1 MYTGCDLADSALYTF
16 VISGQLTASPSPA
29 VTCCAQADLTYP
41 NAGTYGPMGGG
52 LSRNFGQ
59 LLVKL
64 QIQFFNNGGSTLH
77 YGFPTYPFGDPTST
91 ITLSDRFFIGKPT
104 GGALY
109 FERSALQG
117 SWTCTGSS
125 HLWYCP
131 YPGYSAN
138 QYAVT
143 GTQTVTVLRGVKTLQ
158 LRVLPINQSHYLGDS
173 LTFSAYSTDGKAVS
187 AREWIWVDSSGTQ
200 SSVPCSVTPSS
211 CRFAPASGGTMYV
224 RARVGTNPYIE
235 QASASADL
243 LPLRLI
249 ATPTPKAVG
258 VTLDSVKVLVRT
270 LPHRELSSITITFNP
285 GLMSLRAS
293 GFSNTGSA
301 TCSASAGE
309 CELSG
314 GQAPSTLTVTA
325 TTVDGVTLTT
335 TTVVDQLPCP
345 TGNPVLDSK
354 EMRALVDSIWKLGGD
369 QPTNAANRRERGA
382 LLIDSAG
389 VLVARFIPMD
399 TNSSPCT
406 TTWPTAKPVDF
417 IQPNWQPDTM
427 KIVSVL
433 HTHPFKATDTIPANC
448 PGNLAGQGVGR
459 GPSYPDWH
467 MVWWEQN
474 VLNSS
479 FKSSYGVD
487 LFAPHYQPVV
497 VEPDHLWLINP
508 RSTRPWKTHAQGSQ
522 TLYMTDSVVVGDNLQ
537 GWRRSKPLNI
547 NGCVTRAN
555 TTPTLIR

>member
-29 VTCCAQADLTYP
+29 VSCCAQADLTYP

-270 LPHRELSSITITFNP
+270 LPHRELSSITITINP

-389 VLVARFIPMD
+389 VLVAKFIPMD
-399 TNSSPCT
+399 ANSSPCT
-406 TTWPTAKPVDF
+406 TSWPTTNTNQF
-417 IQPNWQPDTM
+417 IPPNWKPDTM
-427 KIVSVL
+427 KIVAVL
-433 HTHPFKATDTIPANC
+433 HTHPFKNGERFPSNC
-448 PGNLAGQGVGR
+448 PADLAGQSAGK
-459 GPSYPDWH
+459 GPSLPDWDSI
-467 MVWWEQN
+467 WKDKN
-474 VLNSS
+474 VLNSN
-479 FKSSYGVD
+479 FKNDTGFD
-487 LFAPHYQPVV
+487 LFSPHYQPVV
-497 VEPDHLWLINP
+497 VEPKYLWLVDP
-508 RSTRPWKTHAQGSQ
+508 RNNIPWSTQTSDGKT
-522 TLYMTDSVVVGDNLQ
+522 YNMVDSVVVGGNLQ
-537 GWRRSKPLNI
+537 GWERKTPLTASSCLQKVNL
-547 NGCVTRAN
+547 A
-555 TTPTLIR
+555 PSLLK